1 MTRLEKCELLKEL
14 GYTYNPDTGEV
25 IGLRGNVIKRKD
37 GRGYIKIGRDD
48 LFTGGL
54 FAHQFGW
61 FFIHNEVVECI
72 DHING
77 ILSDNRIC
85 NLRSITQQQNTFNT
99 KAKGYYY
106 DKNKNRY
113 RPVLTIDGKRKYFGR
128 YKTEKEARD
137 AYLQLKEKYHIIS

>member
-25 IGLRGNVIKRKD
+25 IGLRGKPITRKNP
-37 GRGYIKIGRDD
+37 RGYISIGRKD
-48 LFTGGL
+48 LFQGQL
-54 FAHQFGW
+54 YSHHFAW

-77 ILSDNRIC
+77 NPSDNRIT

-106 DKNKNRY
+106 DKKKNRY
-113 RPVLTIDGKRKYFGR
+113 RPVLTIDGKSKYFGR